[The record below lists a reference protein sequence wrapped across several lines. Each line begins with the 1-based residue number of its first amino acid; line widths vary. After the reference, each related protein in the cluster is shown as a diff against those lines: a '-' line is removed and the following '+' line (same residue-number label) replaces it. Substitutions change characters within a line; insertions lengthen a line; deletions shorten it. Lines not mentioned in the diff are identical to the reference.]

1 MRLVLLVGGA
11 PRVAIDAVRF
21 LSVAA
26 SGATALRLAGDLR
39 AAGLQADL
47 LLSSDAREDP
57 SAARFSDRAGL
68 EAALRSWIA
77 EHPDGVV
84 VLSAAVNDYQLHRL
98 ELAQGGELSV
108 IAPGAKAPSGGE
120 ELVIRLR
127 PAGKVIDQLRGWG
140 LRGPLVG
147 FKYEGRESVLG
158 AAQALLRRV
167 AAELVVAN
175 SLCGAVQALVDAHGV
190 HPQATR
196 EDLLRALALR
206 LAALAGS

>member
-1 MRLVLLVGGA
+1 MRQVLLVGGA

-39 AAGLQADL
+39 AAGLDADL
-47 LLSSDAREDP
+47 LLSSDAREDVG
-57 SAARFSDRAGL
+57 AARYSDRAGL
-68 EAALRSWIA
+68 EAGLRSWIGA
-77 EHPDGVV
+77 HPDGVV

-98 ELAQGGELSV
+98 ELQRGGSTTA

-120 ELVIRLR
+120 ELVIRLK
-127 PAGKVIDQLRGWG
+127 PASKIIDQLRGWG

-158 AAQALLRRV
+158 SAQALLVRV
-167 AAELVVAN
+167 DAALVVAN
-175 SLCGAVQALVDAHGV
+175 SLCGAVQALVDGQGV
-190 HPQATR
+190 HAQDSR
-196 EDLLRALALR
+196 EGLLRALALR
-206 LAALAGS
+206 LTGLASA